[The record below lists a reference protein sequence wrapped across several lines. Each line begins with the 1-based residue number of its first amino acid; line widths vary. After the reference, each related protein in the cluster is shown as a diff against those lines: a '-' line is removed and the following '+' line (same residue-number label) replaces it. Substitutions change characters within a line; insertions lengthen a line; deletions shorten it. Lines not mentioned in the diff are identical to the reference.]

1 MVKSNPLSKSL
12 PLTSIILPYYGFVD
26 ECWFLMQSLSRGS
39 QKLWNENEQ
48 ILLRIVAKKRAITLH
63 VWNDNVIQLINLNSL
78 KYFNIDVEDTEN
90 FIRLLRNRLQSQ
102 ISEVQEIGN
111 KNLLLFEKESKS
123 TTELEHRS
131 TWSNFMNLKDI
142 SLNINNLEEISK
154 HISLY
159 EDLKTE
165 EMIESISQESN
176 AVSNINEISY
186 MEDFTLM
193 NNTDLAQ
200 FYNHEKRAKML
211 EFAYDIEKTTDEL
224 KNPYINHIG
233 NLKVNIEWDKFLK
246 QFLNVW
252 DTKIDS
258 IEFSNFLR
266 IEGDIFAK
274 EGDLSR
280 TLKSSVKSIKTNKS
294 FENTWHRFSN
304 VESIQV
310 QNFPAVNFLL
320 SSRIQTLKNIELSNE
335 TFSSVITIKNSFIV
349 ANDKD
354 WEPLYCENLIAH
366 FSSEDVTISDD
377 LKYLYISVEIWYH

>member
-26 ECWFLMQSLSRGS
+26 EWWFLMQSLSRGS

-48 ILLRIVAKKRAITLH
+48 ILLRIVAKKRTITLH

-102 ISEVQEIGN
+102 TSEIQEIGK

-123 TTELEHRS
+123 TTELEHRP

-165 EMIESISQESN
+165 EMIESISQKSN

-200 FYNHEKRAKML
+200 FYNHEKRTKML

-233 NLKVNIEWDKFLK
+233 NLKVNVEWDKFLK

-252 DTKIDS
+252 DTTIDS

-377 LKYLYISVEIWYH
+377 LKYLYISVEIWCH